1 VIKQLMKNSKENN
14 GCQMLFQAPISAAH
28 NRCTLTPP
36 PPEGAIS
43 QAWALS
49 SDV

>member
-1 VIKQLMKNSKENN
+1 
-14 GCQMLFQAPISAAH
+14 MLFQSPISAAH
-28 NRCTLTPP
+28 NRRTLTPPP

-49 SDV
+49 SDVWFRGGN

>member
-1 VIKQLMKNSKENN
+1 
-14 GCQMLFQAPISAAH
+14 MLFQAPISAAH
-28 NRCTLTPP
+28 NRRTLTPPPPPPPP